1 MKRVVKRRFSVLK
14 VPRSMQ
20 TRCTE
25 ISDIPVLLQKRQTVQ
40 VPSLVLAVRYCMSE
54 QYMTQQDMR
63 VRLHM
68 KRTAM
73 IPLPP
78 VVAPSCMQTRCTGAS
93 GIPALW
99 PRSTTAQK
107 HSQGRE
113 MPQFIP
119 RYTLELGTHVLVQR
133 NQDVSKI
140 LRVKGGLKSI

>member
-1 MKRVVKRRFSVLK
+1 MKRGVTRRFPVFK

-20 TRCTE
+20 ARCTE
-25 ISDIPVLLQKRQTVQ
+25 TSDIPVLLQKRQTVQ
-40 VPSLVLAVRYCMSE
+40 VPSLVLAVRYSMSK

-63 VRLHM
+63 VHLHM

-78 VVAPSCMQTRCTGAS
+78 VVVPSSMQTQCTGAS

-99 PRSTTAQK
+99 PKSTTAQK

-119 RYTLELGTHVLVQR
+119 RYTLELGTHVLMQR
-133 NQDVSKI
+133 NQDVNKT